1 MGAGFGFSISI
12 IMSPDLMLYFEV
24 RSSSGRS
31 PRIRPLIWKYHF
43 VSFAVFA
50 QPTATDWT
58 SDNVVD
64 FLPMKIEMR

>member
-31 PRIRPLIWKYHF
+31 PRIRPLWI
-43 VSFAVFA
+43 SFCSVCGMLKRASIVVLRWATVGAAGREAV
-50 QPTATDWT
+50 
-58 SDNVVD
+58 
-64 FLPMKIEMR
+64 